1 MKSINV
7 IKKHQVTLTFLLDEE
22 IPSRLFAMKIARACA
37 GTILCPGEAVMIPG
51 TDVACFIT
59 DETLSL
65 PSFGQQWLNTRKTK
79 PARVKAAK
87 PARKRSR

>member
-7 IKKHQVTLTFLLDEE
+7 HKKHKVTLTFLLDEE
-22 IPSRLFAMKIARACA
+22 VAPRLFAGKVARAC
-37 GTILCPGEAVMIPG
+37 GGGILCPGEAVMVPG

-65 PSFGQQWLNTRKTK
+65 PSFGQQWLTTQKTK
-79 PARVKAAK
+79 PAK
-87 PARKRSR
+87 PSRKRSR